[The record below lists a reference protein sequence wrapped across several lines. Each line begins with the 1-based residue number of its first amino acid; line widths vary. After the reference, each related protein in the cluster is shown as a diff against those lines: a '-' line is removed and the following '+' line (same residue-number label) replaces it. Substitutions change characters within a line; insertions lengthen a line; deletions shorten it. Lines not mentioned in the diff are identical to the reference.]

1 MDLFNKKTNLIMK
14 IILNSFM
21 AFLVI
26 SVISCNNN
34 HLIKDR
40 DYRDKTNNKF
50 LERREIF
57 SGREIGLF
65 SVFDEDLDQEESEA
79 LIFLLAYMPL
89 SDLADYGGHFFLKNI
104 RLSLKAREQTHWGKL
119 IPENIFLHYVLPIRV
134 NNENL
139 DSFRIEYYDEIHDRI
154 DNCNSIDEAALE
166 INHWCHEKVA
176 YQPADIRTSAP
187 LSTILSAR
195 GRCGEESTFAV
206 AALRTAGIPARQI
219 YTPRWAHSDD
229 NHAWVEVW
237 VDGEWKYLGACE
249 PEPVLDRGWF
259 TEPARRAMLTHT
271 KAFGLYRGEEN
282 LVKTAKNYSEI
293 NTLSKYART
302 KVITIRVIDK
312 DNKIIDM
319 AVVEP
324 GLYNYAEFYPLAEL
338 QTGENGICQFET
350 GLGDLLIWA
359 HKDNLF
365 GFKKISVPETD
376 SIIIKLGTHN
386 DINEY
391 YEFDLQPPLK
401 HSPFPDTLPE
411 NIISENAE
419 RLRREDSI
427 RHAYID
433 TWMNK
438 NEAVEMAVS
447 MCIDTQRFQDIIQRS
462 MGNYKEISGL
472 IKESPEEY
480 LDILL
485 KLLEVISDKDLRDT
499 RASVLEDHLLI
510 VGNHF
515 TQHKYPGNI
524 FEEYVLNP
532 RISYEILK
540 PWRSYIRGFFENEK
554 ADEFITNPYLIA
566 DWIDENIKLA
576 SEANYYGVPV
586 SPQGVLETGYT
597 DLHSRNI
604 LFIAVCRSYGI
615 PARIEY
621 GTGILQFYQEDKW
634 HDVHFVDSEHI
645 NKEDA
650 YLTLQYDGGIPVPE
664 YYIHFTLARF
674 ENGRYVTLDY
684 DYNRKVTSFDD
695 LFLPEGKYM
704 LVTGNRTEAST
715 ILTSIQ
721 FFDLEAGERKNISIK
736 LRKQM
741 KPAQVLGK
749 INLDQV
755 FEHISGSQKL
765 STYSGKGLVLI
776 WIEHD
781 REPSK
786 HILNDIPLVSN
797 ELDEIGC
804 QLIFL
809 SDPSLKSA
817 SYKPGLIKGL
827 PVKSLFGFD
836 ENLNILKSFYGKSF
850 DSVQM
855 PCVLYSDADGTIYF
869 KSEGYRIGI
878 GEQILKSIINSDSN
892 EKK

>member
-1 MDLFNKKTNLIMK
+1 MKT
-14 IILNSFM
+14 ILNSLLP
-21 AFLVI
+21 FLVI

-34 HLIKDR
+34 HLIKDG
-40 DYRDKTNNKF
+40 DYRGKTNNKF

-57 SGREIGLF
+57 SSREIVLF
-65 SVFDEDLDQEESEA
+65 SVLDEDLDQEESEA

-89 SDLADYGGHFFLKNI
+89 SDLADYNGHFFLKNI
-104 RLSLKAREQTHWGKL
+104 RLSLKAREQTHWGRR

-154 DNCNSIDEAALE
+154 GNCNSIDEAALE

-187 LSTILSAR
+187 MSTILSAR
-195 GRCGEESTFAV
+195 GRCGEESTFTV
-206 AALRTAGIPARQI
+206 AALRAAGIPARQI

-282 LVKTAKNYSEI
+282 LVKTGNNYAEI

-302 KVITIRVIDK
+302 KVITIKVIDK
-312 DNKIIDM
+312 DSNSIDM

-324 GLYNYAEFYPLAEL
+324 RLYNYAEFYPLAEL
-338 QTGENGICQFET
+338 QTVENGICQFET

-359 HKDNLF
+359 RKDNLF
-365 GFKKISVPETD
+365 GFKKISVPDTD
-376 SIIIKLGTHN
+376 SIVIRLGSHSDIK
-386 DINEY
+386 DY

-401 HSPFPDTLPE
+401 HSPFPDTLSE
-411 NIISENAE
+411 NIIAENAK

-427 RHAYID
+427 RHAYTG
-433 TWMNK
+433 TWMNG
-438 NEAVEMAVS
+438 NEAVELAVS
-447 MCIDTQRFQDIIQRS
+447 MCLDTQRIKNVIHRS

-472 IKESPEEY
+472 IKDTPGEY
-480 LDILL
+480 LHILL

-499 RASVLEDHLLI
+499 RASVLEDHL
-510 VGNHF
+510 VNACNYF
-515 TQHKYPGNI
+515 NQHDYPEKM

-532 RISYEILK
+532 RISCEILK

-554 ADEFITNPYLIA
+554 ADEFINNPYLIA
-566 DWIDENIKLA
+566 DWIVENIKLA
-576 SEANYYGVPV
+576 SEANYYDVPV
-586 SPQGVLETGYT
+586 SPQGVLEIGYT
-597 DLHSRNI
+597 DLQSRKI

-615 PARIEY
+615 PARMEY
-621 GTGILQFYQEDKW
+621 GTGIIQFYQEDTW
-634 HDVHFVDSEHI
+634 HDVHFVDSEYI

-650 YLTLQYDGGIPVPE
+650 YITLQYEGGIPVPE

-695 LFLPEGKYM
+695 DLFLPEGKYM
-704 LVTGNRTEAST
+704 LVTGNRTDAST
-715 ILTSIQ
+715 VLASIQ

-755 FEHISGSQKL
+755 FEHASGSQKL
-765 STYSGKGLVLI
+765 LSYSGKGLVLI
-776 WIEHD
+776 WIEYD
-781 REPSK
+781 KEPGK
-786 HILNDIPLVSN
+786 HILNDIPLVNN

-817 SYKPGLIKGL
+817 SYKPELINGL
-827 PVKSLFGFD
+827 PEKSLFGFD
-836 ENLNILKSFYGKSF
+836 ENLNILKSVYGQSF

-878 GEQILKSIINSDSN
+878 GEQILESILNSD
-892 EKK
+892 